1 MILKYFVSFIVFKII
16 FYLPT
21 GKLCNILNYYLVVYL
36 GSNHKR
42 RLWNL
47 ERIIKKK
54 DLYEYEKINFTKKK
68 SNKIN
73 VFVGDSHSEFYG
85 RNFKNDKFNH
95 YFLCYHTGPTL
106 LTTFA
111 TSRELILKIY
121 DFIVFLKKIN
131 LNKKKINIIFSFG
144 EIDIRTFFYQA
155 LYLDKNFNNETTFI
169 NFIANSFEDNFEI
182 LNLMLKKK
190 KIKNIK
196 FFFKEM
202 TPQTNMKS
210 FKPKNSKEF
219 EKIRKKKDFPV
230 LGKLKDRIRWSQKLS
245 KIIKKKCEYLNIKF
259 LKLSKENY
267 SKSGSINSKFTLDH
281 CHITEIKLLKK
292 IQKYI

>member
-1 MILKYFVSFIVFKII
+1 
-16 FYLPT
+16 
-21 GKLCNILNYYLVVYL
+21 
-36 GSNHKR
+36 
-42 RLWNL
+42 
-47 ERIIKKK
+47 
-54 DLYEYEKINFTKKK
+54 
-68 SNKIN
+68 
-73 VFVGDSHSEFYG
+73 
-85 RNFKNDKFNH
+85 
-95 YFLCYHTGPTL
+95 
-106 LTTFA
+106 
-111 TSRELILKIY
+111 
-121 DFIVFLKKIN
+121 
-131 LNKKKINIIFSFG
+131 
-144 EIDIRTFFYQA
+144 
-155 LYLDKNFNNETTFI
+155 
-169 NFIANSFEDNFEI
+169 
-182 LNLMLKKK
+182 
-190 KIKNIK
+190 
-196 FFFKEM
+196 M